1 MTKDDV
7 KLDAASG
14 SIVSYVADY
23 DSIFIPPSI
32 DGVTVCDIGAGAFLA
47 KGIKKLELP
56 LTLKT
61 IGTAAFSWN
70 SIDTLTIPDNVE
82 CIGGTAFQ
90 HTGLRYLTLPKNI
103 KHIGHRAFN
112 GNDIQTMVIPTSLDT
127 IAGFTGAGLREVTIP
142 SSVSVVDSVAF
153 SMNHFDKITIEEGVR
168 KIGYGAFC
176 VEHTRVDSDVIPPLP
191 DDPHISSLQIP
202 STVTDIGDVAF
213 LQQRSI
219 HSLTLKDG
227 LVNIGNEAFYFNHID
242 TLIIPSTVERIGEHA
257 FMSNGMDS
265 LFLGSGVSSLG

>member
-1 MTKDDV
+1 MRRIVASISLSLALCTATSAQVHTLTKDDV

-61 IGTAAFSWN
+61 IGAAAFSWN

-90 HTGLRYLTLPKNI
+90 HTGLKYLTLSKNI
-103 KHIGHRAFN
+103 KHIGHR
-112 GNDIQTMVIPTSLDT
+112 
-127 IAGFTGAGLREVTIP
+127 
-142 SSVSVVDSVAF
+142 
-153 SMNHFDKITIEEGVR
+153 
-168 KIGYGAFC
+168 
-176 VEHTRVDSDVIPPLP
+176 
-191 DDPHISSLQIP
+191 P
-202 STVTDIGDVAF
+202 STEMIF
-213 LQQRSI
+213 KQW
-219 HSLTLKDG
+219 
-227 LVNIGNEAFYFNHID
+227 
-242 TLIIPSTVERIGEHA
+242 
-257 FMSNGMDS
+257 
-265 LFLGSGVSSLG
+265 